1 MPTAIPCLLMRGGT
15 SKGPFFNAAHLPD
28 DVAIRDRVLLAA
40 LGSPDRRQIDGL
52 GGAHPL
58 SSKIGIVSLST
69 QPGVDLEFLFAQV
82 QPDQDAVDTRPNC
95 GNMLAAAVPFALETG
110 MLQPRGDRATYCVL
124 SRNTGMRTEITVPLD
139 KGQLAEL
146 GDAHIDGVPGSA
158 APIEV
163 RFLETAGSVCK
174 RLLPTGNPRDRFNV
188 RGAGFAPFIL
198 DATCIDNGMPLVIF
212 EAAHVGAT
220 GYETVAELDAHMD
233 LRRRVEA
240 LRLQAAVA
248 MGLGDV
254 SAKSYPKM
262 TMIAP
267 PRHGGALTTRS
278 FIPHVCHE
286 SIGVLAAV
294 TVATAITLPGTVC
307 DGLAVRCPGPGT
319 ERLSIEHP
327 SGALAMNLSDAAAQN
342 PALPKVALLRTARVL
357 MRGEVMVPSTVW
369 KGPA

>member
-28 DVAIRDRVLLAA
+28 DVATRDRVLLAA

-248 MGLGDV
+248 MGL
-254 SAKSYPKM
+254 
-262 TMIAP
+262 
-267 PRHGGALTTRS
+267 LTLFDLIR
-278 FIPHVCHE
+278 
-286 SIGVLAAV
+286 VLAGGP
-294 TVATAITLPGTVC
+294 LPAESSPEDPLV
-307 DGLAVRCPGPGT
+307 
-319 ERLSIEHP
+319 
-327 SGALAMNLSDAAAQN
+327 
-342 PALPKVALLRTARVL
+342 
-357 MRGEVMVPSTVW
+357 
-369 KGPA
+369 